1 MIILLFFAFLAGF
14 VTVLSPCILPVLPL
28 MLSAGVGQG
37 RYRPL
42 GIIVGLV
49 ISFSFFTLALT
60 ALVHATGVSPDFL
73 RYAAI
78 ICIAL
83 FGVTMV
89 FPKIGDWF
97 AVHTAGV
104 AKVGT
109 ILQEKSVL
117 AGTGFLSG
125 FVFGIA
131 LGLLW
136 TPCAGPILAAITTL
150 VATRAITF
158 YAALVT
164 FSYSIGTAVP
174 MFFITYGGSKIINA
188 TTNLSHYSERIR
200 QVFGIL
206 MILGALAI
214 AFHADVVLQQFTLH

>member
-28 MLSAGVGQG
+28 LLSAGVSAG

-42 GIIVGLV
+42 GIIIGL
-49 ISFSFFTLALT
+49 ILSFCFFTLSLT
-60 ALVHATGVSPDFL
+60 LLVHATGISPDFL

-78 ICIAL
+78 ACIAF
-83 FGVTMV
+83 FGLTMI
-89 FPKIGDWF
+89 FPKLGNWF
-97 AVHTAGV
+97 ASLTTGV

-109 ILQEKSVL
+109 AVQEKSAL

-125 FVFGIA
+125 FIFGIA

-150 VATRAITF
+150 VATRS
-158 YAALVT
+158 VT
-164 FSYSIGTAVP
+164 LYSVFVTLAYSIGAALP
-174 MFFITYGGSKIINA
+174 MFLIAYGGSKIIN
-188 TTNLSHYSERIR
+188 
-200 QVFGIL
+200 
-206 MILGALAI
+206 
-214 AFHADVVLQQFTLH
+214 